1 MYLFLFVRVVRFVLF
16 VLSLF
21 QLFISLFRLFRISLA
36 MARSRSS
43 RSSSLGFINKHNWV
57 DWLVSILLVVAIIIV
72 AVWVCNNPNR
82 DSADDSY
89 EEAFY
94 SSCRG
99 KEEEEGFY
107 SPEGSSAATS
117 VSSISQLD
125 SVGDNDIGCC
135 LVYYKQCGHCTQYKP
150 VWQNICSKVNG
161 KTYGGKRVKM
171 FECGDDQHPKAWEQ
185 VSRRF
190 GIQGYPT
197 ILVKIGGKNADWVE
211 YTGSRNALKELL
223 EKGG

>member
-1 MYLFLFVRVVRFVLF
+1 
-16 VLSLF
+16 
-21 QLFISLFRLFRISLA
+21 

-94 SSCRG
+94 SSCG
-99 KEEEEGFY
+99 SHNKEEEGFY
-107 SPEGSSAATS
+107 SPEGSSTATS

-125 SVGDNDIGCC
+125 SVGDKDIGCC

-211 YTGSRNALKELL
+211 YTGSRNALKEFL

>member
-1 MYLFLFVRVVRFVLF
+1 
-16 VLSLF
+16 
-21 QLFISLFRLFRISLA
+21 

-94 SSCRG
+94 SSCG
-99 KEEEEGFY
+99 SHHKQKVEEEGFY

-211 YTGSRNALKELL
+211 YTGSRNALKEFL